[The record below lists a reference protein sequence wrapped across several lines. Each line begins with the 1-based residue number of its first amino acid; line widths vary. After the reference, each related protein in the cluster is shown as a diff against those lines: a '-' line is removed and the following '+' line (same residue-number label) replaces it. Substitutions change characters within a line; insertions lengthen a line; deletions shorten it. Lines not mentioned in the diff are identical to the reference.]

1 MERSDHLERARE
13 AFARQSWAD
22 AFAHLTAADEASR
35 LDPDDLETLATA
47 AYLLGKDDLAADAW
61 GRAHHEYLRA
71 GNSRRAAGAA
81 LWVGTTLLAAG
92 ETARGGGWL
101 ARAER
106 LLQDANEDCVEQGYV
121 LVPIM
126 IQHLM
131 QGDAEAANA
140 VAEQAGSIGQ
150 RFDEQDLVTMARL
163 GRGQALIM
171 LGRTAEGI
179 AMLDE
184 AMVAVTAGEVS
195 PIFAGVV
202 YCAVIEA
209 CQEIFD
215 LRRAQEWTAALSRWC
230 DAQPDLVH
238 FRGQCLVYRAQ
249 ILQLH
254 GAWPDAMA
262 EAHRARDRLS
272 GQPAVG
278 MAMYQEAE
286 LHRLSGNFEN
296 AEEAYRQANE
306 WGHSPQP
313 GLALLRLAQ
322 GRLDAAA
329 AAIRLAMDQAH
340 DPVSRAKLLP
350 AHVDVMLAAND
361 IDAARAA
368 ADELSGIAAGIGA
381 PLLDALADHAAGA
394 VLLAEGDARAA
405 LETLRRAWRAW
416 QDIEAP
422 YEAARVRA
430 LVGQA
435 YHALGD
441 QDTAAME
448 LDAARAALQ
457 RLGAVPDAANVEK
470 LSGAGPVG
478 SESGLTPRELEVL
491 RLVAAGNTNR
501 AIANALVISDKTVAR
516 HVSNIFVKLGVPS
529 RSAATAFAYQ
539 HGLV

>member
-1 MERSDHLERARE
+1 MERSDHLERAGE
-13 AFARQSWAD
+13 AFARQSWGD
-22 AFAHLTAADEASR
+22 AFAHLTAADEASP
-35 LDPDDLETLATA
+35 LDPADLERLATA

-61 GRAHHEYLRA
+61 GRAHHEYLRV
-71 GNSRRAAGAA
+71 GNARRAAGAA

-106 LLQDANEDCVEQGYV
+106 LLEEANEECVERGYV
-121 LVPIM
+121 LIPIM
-126 IQHLM
+126 IQHLV

-140 VAEQAGSIGQ
+140 VAGQAATIGA
-150 RFDEQDLVTMARL
+150 RFEEQDLVTMARL

-171 LGRTAEGI
+171 LGQTADGI

-262 EAHRARDRLS
+262 EAQRARDRLS

-278 MAMYQEAE
+278 MAIYQEAE
-286 LHRLSGNFEN
+286 LHRLSGHFQK
-296 AEEAYRQANE
+296 AEEGYRQANE

-322 GRLDAAA
+322 GRLEAAE

-350 AHVDVMLAAND
+350 SHVDVMLAAND

-381 PLLDALADHAAGA
+381 PLLDALADDAAGA
-394 VLLAEGDARAA
+394 VLLAEGDARDA
-405 LETLRRAWRAW
+405 LETLRRAWRTW

-430 LVGQA
+430 LVGLA
-435 YHALGD
+435 YRALGD

-448 LDAARAALQ
+448 LDAAREALQ
-457 RLGAVPDAANVEK
+457 RLGAVPDAANVER
-470 LSGAGPVG
+470 LSGSGPSGVEG
-478 SESGLTPRELEVL
+478 GLTPRELEVL

-501 AIANALVISDKTVAR
+501 AIANALVISEKTVAR